1 MASPKKSGLAL
12 VLAMGK
18 PKSRNQEGQTSESI
32 SAPDQGEGM
41 PPGGEMMEDEMVE
54 TSEPDGDE
62 GYEKDNC
69 IALPPGFQ
77 PPDGVEMG
85 QTFDTTV
92 RGKITDKGFE
102 VESIG
107 DMSVKPEM
115 EAEEEAEEI
124 EPEISDEGK
133 SIMKR
138 RGEEKAARDVFQK
151 GF

>member
-69 IALPPGFQ
+69 I
-77 PPDGVEMG
+77 VEMG

>member
-1 MASPKKSGLAL
+1 MAKSKSGLAL

-18 PKSRNQEGQTSESI
+18 PKSRNQEGQTGDSI
-32 SAPDQGEGM
+32 ASPDQGGDDM
-41 PPGGEMMEDEMVE
+41 APGGEMVEEEVME

-69 IALPPGFQ
+69 IALPPGFK

-92 RGKITDKGFE
+92 RGKITDRGFE

-107 DMSVKPEM
+107 DMSVKPE
-115 EAEEEAEEI
+115 EKPEVEEI
-124 EPEISDEGK
+124 EEEEISEEGK

-138 RGEEKAARDVFQK
+138 RGDEKAARDVFQK
-151 GF
+151 GY